1 MTTVPSYQSAAR
13 SPATRYPLRLLRHT
27 FPGRAD
33 PTVTS
38 TASPAHPPASQAR
51 PGATLVEHFQR
62 QLTTR
67 PNAPSLRFM
76 AAGRWVTITWEQF
89 GAASRRLAAFL
100 AAEGVPE
107 QAHVA
112 IWSGNRPEW
121 HIADMAI
128 LSLRTRPVPVYLT
141 LSPDQAAYVL
151 DHSESLVA
159 FVENVALLERLLSVR
174 AQIPSLRRV
183 VVIEGLEQPSADGFA
198 IPWAEALRRGTDAM
212 ERTSTELAR
221 RAASVS
227 LDDIAT
233 LIYTSGTTG
242 PPKAVML
249 THANAAAAA
258 ASTAQFIDAGETD
271 RVLSYLPLAHIAERN
286 VSEFRSYVYGN
297 VTYFAVSMDR
307 LGEHLRDVHPTQF
320 FAVPRIWEKMA
331 ASVRS
336 QVLATPGVRGRL
348 ARWALAVGEK
358 RSAVR
363 QRGETPSASLER
375 RHRLADKLV
384 LSKVRLAMGLDQA
397 RILASGAAP
406 IAPDVLRFFDAVG
419 LEIDEVYGQTEN
431 TGLATMNRPGRAR
444 FGTVGVSV
452 PDSELRIAEDG
463 EILVRS
469 GMVFAGYY
477 KDPEATRA
485 TMTEDGFL
493 ATGDVGEVDAD
504 GYLRITDRK
513 KDLIITAG
521 GKNIS
526 PSNIETAL
534 KRHELVANAV
544 VIGDRRPYVTALITL
559 DPDAVRAFAGRRGIA
574 ADSPAIHDKVQRHVD
589 EVNEH
594 LAHVEQ
600 VKRWT
605 LLAADFQVGVELTP
619 TLKVKRK
626 VVNERYATEI
636 DALYSAATK
645 A

>member
-1 MTTVPSYQSAAR
+1 
-13 SPATRYPLRLLRHT
+13 
-27 FPGRAD
+27 
-33 PTVTS
+33 VTS

-67 PNAPSLRFM
+67 PAAPSLRFM

-89 GAASRRLAAFL
+89 GAASRRISAFL

-107 QAHVA
+107 QGHVA

-121 HIADMAI
+121 HIADMSI
-128 LSLRTRPVPVYLT
+128 LSLRSRPVPVYLT
-141 LSPDQAAYVL
+141 LSADQAAYVL
-151 DHSESLVA
+151 DHSESEVA
-159 FVENVALLERLLSVR
+159 FVENAALLERLLSVR
-174 AQIPSLRRV
+174 AQLPSLRRV
-183 VVIEGLEQPSADGFA
+183 VVIEGLEQPSEDGFA
-198 IPWAEALRRGTDAM
+198 IPWTEALRRGADALD
-212 ERTSTELAR
+212 RTGSELAR
-221 RAASVS
+221 RAATVS
-227 LDDIAT
+227 LDDVAT

-249 THANAAAAA
+249 THANIAAAT
-258 ASTAQFIDAGETD
+258 ASTAQFVDVDETD

-297 VTYFAVSMDR
+297 VTYFAVSIDK
-307 LGEHLRDVHPTQF
+307 LGEHLRDVRPTQF

-331 ASVRS
+331 ASVRA
-336 QVLATPGVRGRL
+336 QLVNTPGVRGRI
-348 ARWALAVGEK
+348 ARWALAAGEK
-358 RSAVR
+358 RSVVR
-363 QRGETPSASLER
+363 QRGETPSASLQR

-384 LSKVRLAMGLDQA
+384 LSKVRIAMGLDQA
-397 RILASGAAP
+397 TILASGAAP
-406 IAPDVLRFFDAVG
+406 IAPDVLQFFDAVG

-431 TGLATMNRPGRAR
+431 TGLATMNRPGQAR
-444 FGTVGVSV
+444 FGTVGPSV

-493 ATGDVGEVDAD
+493 LTGDVGEVEAG

-521 GKNIS
+521 GKNIA

-534 KRHELVANAV
+534 KRHALVANAV

-559 DPDAVRAFAGRRGIA
+559 DPDAVRAFAAQRGDVDDA
-574 ADSPAIHDKVQRHVD
+574 ASIRAEVQRHVD
-589 EVNEH
+589 EVNKH
-594 LAHVEQ
+594 LANVEQ
-600 VKRWT
+600 VKKWS
-605 LLAADFQVGVELTP
+605 LLAEDFQVGVELTP

-626 VVNERYATEI
+626 VVNERYAAEI
-636 DALYSAATK
+636 DALYSAATN